1 MRAACGLGNL
11 EDVQRWAL
19 VVRRI
24 DRARGRRWWLAAPAA
39 LVVAVAAA
47 VVSTD
52 PVGYG
57 VPFGPFLSR
66 ADRDDLRV
74 MEAVTGAARAEG
86 DPARVPLAVAADGVE
101 VLESQ
106 LNAPHGAV
114 WMRVRYH
121 VSDGVRCREVMV
133 LGDRVQVT
141 SRRVDC

>member
-1 MRAACGLGNL
+1 MCAARGLGNL
-11 EDVQRWAL
+11 GGVQRWAL

-24 DRARGRRWWLAAPAA
+24 DRARGRRWWLVVPAA
-39 LVVAVAAA
+39 LVVAVAAV

-57 VPFGPFLSR
+57 VPFWPFLSR

-86 DPARVPLAVAADGVE
+86 DPARVPVAVAADGVE
-101 VLESQ
+101 VLESS

-121 VSDGVRCREVMV
+121 VHDGVRCREVMV

>member
-1 MRAACGLGNL
+1 MRATAGLGNL

-24 DRARGRRWWLAAPAA
+24 DRARGRRWWLVVPAA
-39 LVVAVAAA
+39 LVVAVAAG

-57 VPFGPFLSR
+57 VPFWPFLSR
-66 ADRDDLRV
+66 SDRDDLRV
-74 MEAVTGAARAEG
+74 MDAVTGVARAER

-101 VLESQ
+101 VLESH
-106 LNAPHGAV
+106 LHPRNGAV
-114 WMRVRYH
+114 WMRVRYRVH
-121 VSDGVRCREVMV
+121 DGVRCREVMV